1 MRMVSNKKS
10 KLLYRKY
17 GETYS
22 YPIIPFLVIDHI
34 SKPFDENNAKAIGQV
49 IEKAYTHIGKE
60 NLQIFMF
67 DDEEYSAVA
76 LQPEHFENLGSKG
89 KSGFNPFYYAVPEK
103 NENSDM
109 EEGD

>member
-1 MRMVSNKKS
+1 MKI
-10 KLLYRKY
+10 LLAEEK
-17 GETYS
+17 

-34 SKPFDENNAKAIGQV
+34 SKPFDASNAKAIGQV
-49 IEKAYTHIGKE
+49 IEKAYTYIGKE

-76 LQPEHFENLGSKG
+76 LQPEQFENLVSET

-103 NENSDM
+103 SVNSDM
-109 EEGD
+109 EEGISEVGSES